1 MQYAVGFGLRYNTI
15 IGPIRLDF
23 AYRLN
28 HGGPLPIITDPTH
41 PVYAPG
47 GSECF
52 GIGTGSTTYGGYPE
66 GRCALT
72 LSIGEAY

>member
-1 MQYAVGFGLRYNTI
+1 MGFGFRYNTI

-28 HGGPLPIITDPTH
+28 HGGPLPIITDPAH

-47 GSECF
+47 GTECF
-52 GIGTGSTTYGGYPE
+52 GIGHGSPTYAGFPE

-72 LSIGEAY
+72 ISIGEAY